1 MEEALCSAAAP
12 GCGGQSPQ
20 EAKAIPTS
28 TNLVQECEMGEAGP
42 QTSDI
47 MLNNEKKKESGG
59 EESEIF

>member
-47 MLNNEKKKESGG
+47 MLNNEKKKRIWGRG
-59 EESEIF
+59 K